1 MPIIRRHFLS
11 LYFWFARKT
20 LSACDIISIL
30 SVIFI
35 PVLRVLIRF
44 KYCECFLAI
53 IRFKQLSN
61 CRNLYL
67 HFRCFRFGIFTIFFT
82 HFLILDISVFLRSV
96 LIHCA
101 MLLLSMLCVCRH
113 FGPRSGHFSLFRVI
127 FCLPLVFPRLLLI
140 HIFSTSVPSVSRI
153 LTRMCF

>member
-82 HFLILDISVFLRSV
+82 HFCFSPICSYTLRYAPFIYAVCMQTFRSEVWSFFFVSCHFLSASGISSPLTHPHFLNIGAFGLKDTHADVFLK
-96 LIHCA
+96 
-101 MLLLSMLCVCRH
+101 
-113 FGPRSGHFSLFRVI
+113 
-127 FCLPLVFPRLLLI
+127 
-140 HIFSTSVPSVSRI
+140 
-153 LTRMCF
+153 